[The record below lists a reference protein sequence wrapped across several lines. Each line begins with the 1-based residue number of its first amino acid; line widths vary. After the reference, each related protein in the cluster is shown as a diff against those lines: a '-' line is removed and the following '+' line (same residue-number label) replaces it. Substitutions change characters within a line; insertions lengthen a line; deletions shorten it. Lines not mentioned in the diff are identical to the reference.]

1 MFEDLIQ
8 KIDKYVVDILIM
20 VTEIELKIRIGRAA
34 DQLIKSLKGPGWRA
48 LVKKRANEIIA
59 LAETESDD
67 DPGKMKLRRG

>member
-1 MFEDLIQ
+1 M
-8 KIDKYVVDILIM
+8 VDILIM

-34 DQLIKSLKGPGWRA
+34 DQLIKSLKGPGWRV

-67 DPGKMKLRRG
+67 NPGEMKLRRG